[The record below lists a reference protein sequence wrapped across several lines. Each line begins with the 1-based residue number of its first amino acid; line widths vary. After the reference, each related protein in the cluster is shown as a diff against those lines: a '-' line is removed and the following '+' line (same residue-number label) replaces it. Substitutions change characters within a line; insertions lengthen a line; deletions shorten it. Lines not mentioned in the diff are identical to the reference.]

1 MFISPDDRARKLAWV
16 QEFLATSGQGTQ
28 IIRLKKHQALFSK
41 GDKAEWVYWVISGQL
56 KVTATSPQGKIAV
69 HELAGPNRW
78 LAEFAMNGFR
88 FHVHTAVATQETLV
102 TAIRPDAMFAL
113 LRQYPDFNVFFLKKL
128 ANHLFTQGADLD
140 DQLFNSADK
149 RLARLLLAIIFH
161 SKCETLKVEMTP
173 TEMSELIGATRQTVH
188 RILAT
193 FTKVGIITRK
203 DRNLYLHRQQLHD
216 FALSESPGIVDDH
229 LEKPLRNE

>member
-1 MFISPDDRARKLAWV
+1 MFMSPDDLANKLEWV
-16 QEFLATSGQGTQ
+16 QEFLSTPGQGKR
-28 IIRLKKHQALFSK
+28 IIRLKKHQILFSK

-69 HELAGPNRW
+69 HELAGANRW
-78 LAEFAMNGFR
+78 IAEFAMIGSR
-88 FHVHTAVATQETLV
+88 VHVHTAVATQDTDV
-102 TAIRPDAMFAL
+102 TAIAPNAMFDFVH
-113 LRQYPDFNVFFLKKL
+113 QYPDFNVFFLKHL

-149 RLARLLLAIIFH
+149 RLARLLLAIIMH

-193 FTKVGIITRK
+193 FTRVGIITRK
-203 DRNLYLHRQQLHD
+203 DRTLYLHRERLHE
-216 FALSESPGIVDDH
+216 FALSESPGNVDGH
-229 LEKPLRNE
+229 LE